1 MNIVYL
7 VLFVIGSQGI
17 TSQSIP
23 QANMAQC
30 QVNAKQFNTGNNK
43 NIVSNNYASGAKT
56 QAAMCIVGI
65 K

>member
-7 VLFVIGSQGI
+7 VLFVIGSHGI

-23 QANMAQC
+23 QVNMAQC

-56 QAAMCIVGI
+56 QSALCIVGI